1 MQRKE
6 ITKYQR
12 KVLSLLLNKYER
24 SKTYSGENKVNQSFV
39 IRPDAVFREY
49 YSDFADPGELRNFH
63 QEMEE
68 LEHFLPAGVG
78 KPEDFSEAEGN
89 EPEDF
94 LPAGVG
100 KPEDFSSSNGVE
112 LVHLSWKN
120 GEIQS
125 IKANVEVMPF
135 YYKLLGSESKDQLRE
150 TEKEFYRGWLGAHP
164 IIDIFV
170 TEQLERLESGKKA
183 SLDGH
188 SSIDRETADKV
199 LKLVEALITN
209 EKDILER
216 ELSIMVLSD
225 SKTFE
230 KQYRTRVC
238 RFLTRYDK
246 RWENETWDEIED
258 EREKQQIILEEYQV
272 FANPSYVYLKGDGD
286 LWFEGS
292 GEKMHLSCEHA
303 QGLSSENLLFEDSGE
318 KLHLSCEHPLAL
330 SSETLRK
337 LKKIHIYGG
346 KIITV
351 ENLTSFNRLPAGN
364 DRFYIY
370 LSGYHNTVKQKLL
383 QKIYHDQETVKQ
395 PEKKYAESETG
406 KQPEKIYT
414 EPETGK
420 QPQKIYQDHECEK
433 QWLHFGDID
442 PDGFY
447 ILDSLRRGTGIDIS
461 PLWMG
466 IEELKTYA
474 DYGKPLEE
482 NDRIKAKNLLRN
494 GKYTDVVSY
503 MLENNLKLEQEI
515 ISWMRREPL

>member
-1 MQRKE
+1 MQKKE
-6 ITKYQR
+6 ITKYQK
-12 KVLSLLLNKYER
+12 KVLRLLLDKFER
-24 SKTYSGENKVNQSFV
+24 SKTYSGENKVNQSFS

-68 LEHFLPAGVG
+68 LEHFPGAGEVQ
-78 KPEDFSEAEGN
+78 
-89 EPEDF
+89 
-94 LPAGVG
+94 
-100 KPEDFSSSNGVE
+100 
-112 LVHLSWKN
+112 LVSLTWKT

-125 IKANVEVMPF
+125 IKANVESMPL
-135 YYKLLGSESKDQLRE
+135 YYSVLGSESKDQLRE
-150 TEKEFYRGWLGAHP
+150 AEKEFYRGWLGAHP

-199 LKLVEALITN
+199 LKLVEAVITN
-209 EKDILER
+209 KKDILER

-292 GEKMHLSCEHA
+292 GEKMYLSCEHS
-303 QGLSSENLLFEDSGE
+303 QELSETPRFDGSGE

-395 PEKKYAESETG
+395 QEKKYAEREIGKQPEKKYAESETG
-406 KQPEKIYT
+406 KQPEKIYA

-420 QPQKIYQDHECEK
+420 QPQKIYPDHECEK

-447 ILDSLRRGTGIDIS
+447 ILESLRRGTGIDIS

-466 IEELKTYA
+466 IDELKTYA

-482 NDRIKAKNLLRN
+482 NDRTKAKNLLSY
-494 GKYTDVVSY
+494 GKYTDVISY

>member
-1 MQRKE
+1 MMQKKE
-6 ITKYQR
+6 LTKYQR

-24 SKTYSGENKVNQSFV
+24 SKTYSGDNKVNQSFS

-68 LEHFLPAGVG
+68 LERFLPAGVW
-78 KPEDFSEAEGN
+78 KPEDVLSANVEKARH
-89 EPEDF
+89 
-94 LPAGVG
+94 
-100 KPEDFSSSNGVE
+100 FSSSNGVE
-112 LVHLSWKN
+112 LVTLSWKN

-125 IKANVEVMPF
+125 IKANVEAMPF

-150 TEKEFYRGWLGAHP
+150 TEKEFYRSWLGRHP
-164 IIDIFV
+164 VIDLFV

-183 SLDGH
+183 SLDGR

-199 LKLVEALITN
+199 LKLVEAVITN
-209 EKDILER
+209 KKDILER

-225 SKTFE
+225 SKAFE
-230 KQYRTRVC
+230 KQYRTRLC

-286 LWFEGS
+286 LWFECS

-303 QGLSSENLLFEDSGE
+303 QGLSETLRFEGYGE

-337 LKKIHIYGG
+337 LKRIKIYGER
-346 KIITV
+346 IITV
-351 ENLTSFNRLPAGN
+351 ENLTSFNRLPARN
-364 DRFYIY
+364 DSFYIY

-383 QKIYHDQETVKQ
+383 QKIYKDQEDERYKNSHKINNDQ
-395 PEKKYAESETG
+395 EAEKR
-406 KQPEKIYT
+406 
-414 EPETGK
+414 
-420 QPQKIYQDHECEK
+420 
-433 QWLHFGDID
+433 WLHFGDID

-447 ILDSLRRGTGIDIS
+447 ILESLRRGTGIDIR

-466 IEELKTYA
+466 IEELKAYA
-474 DYGKPLEE
+474 IYGKSLEE
-482 NDRIKAKNLLRN
+482 NDRTKAKNLLSN

-515 ISWMRREPL
+515 ISWMRREPH